1 MRRTRTRRHGDV
13 ISFAAGV
20 VAGAGLCL
28 IWINLYVEMWPR

>member
-1 MRRTRTRRHGDV
+1 MRRTRNRRHGDV